1 MGKNTVWAIV
11 LSTLVI
17 VGSYLII
24 PRLFFKPAE
33 GADVVAKESM
43 EDTTGTVEDVNTGS
57 SIIEDDS
64 FGKENLSA
72 VEDSKVLEETFTVK
86 TDKVEV
92 VLTNKGGDIIS
103 YRLIDHLDTDT
114 QKGVELSDNVN
125 EINRTCALALGPSG
139 TSIVQDIFTT
149 EKIDDYTYL
158 FKKNIN
164 IDGRTVTLGK
174 KYTFMPGEYVFK
186 LEVLMHDHN
195 GVGLNNND
203 VAYTIRTSPQIGPH
217 FDPKKNRYES
227 RQFLAF
233 NGNKT
238 KKINLANGQFKE
250 YEKDYIWNGIGGKY
264 FIELMIPS
272 DSSIIHSAAY
282 STKVEVNDYANAQAM
297 LERRSFTGSDI
308 HDTYYMY
315 FGPRND
321 KDLKRYNVPENNGW
335 NIGGYRINQCLNTYS
350 WLTWLETALKWV
362 MELIHKV
369 IPNWGV
375 AIIILTILLK
385 VLLFPLSKKQQM
397 GTLKMQ
403 ELQPKLEYIQS
414 KYKNDQ
420 QKQAMELQKL
430 YKEANYSP
438 TSGCLPM
445 ILQMLVLFAMFDLF
459 NNYFE
464 FRGAMFIPG
473 WIPDLSS
480 GDSVYTLGFNIPF
493 LGNQIRILPVI
504 YLASQLLFGKITQ
517 NGGMTSNA
525 PGSGTMKFMTYG
537 MPIIFFFLFYN
548 APAGLLLYWTVSNI
562 FQMIQQI
569 AINKLM
575 AAKKAEMDDKNS
587 KKVNQK
593 TLPPKNKRK

>member
-1 MGKNTVWAIV
+1 MSKNTVWAIV

-24 PRLFFKPAE
+24 PRIFFGTAE
-33 GADVVAKESM
+33 NATDVEVTQSPEN
-43 EDTTGTVEDVNTGS
+43 TGTISTDSGS
-57 SIIEDDS
+57 SLLEDAFDS
-64 FGKENLSA
+64 VTEPK
-72 VEDSKVLEETFTVK
+72 VEESILEETFTIK

-92 VLTNKGGDIIS
+92 VLTNKGGDILS
-103 YRLIDHLDTDT
+103 YKLIDHLDTDT
-114 QKGVELSDNVN
+114 QTGVELSDNIS
-125 EINRTCALALGPSG
+125 EMNRTCALAFGPSG
-139 TSIVQDIFTT
+139 TEIVQDIFTT
-149 EKIDDYTYL
+149 EKLDDYTYL
-158 FKKNIN
+158 FKKNVN
-164 IDGRTVTLGK
+164 IDGRDVTVGK

-186 LEVLMHDHN
+186 LEVLIHDKN
-195 GVGLNNND
+195 GIGLNNED

-217 FDPKKNRYES
+217 FDPQKNRYET

-233 NGNKT
+233 NGSKT
-238 KKINLANGQFKE
+238 KKINLGTNQFKQ
-250 YEKDYIWNGIGGKY
+250 YQKDYLWNGIGGKY
-264 FIELMIPS
+264 FIELMIPN
-272 DSSIIHSAAY
+272 DASIIHNAAY
-282 STKVEVNDYANAQAM
+282 SSMVEVGDYANAQAM
-297 LERRSFTGSDI
+297 IERRAFTGSDI

-335 NIGGYRINQCLNTYS
+335 NIGGYRMNQCLNTYS
-350 WLTWLETALKWV
+350 WLTWIETALKWI
-362 MELIHKV
+362 MELIHAV

-385 VLLFPLSKKQQM
+385 LLLFPISKKQQLS
-397 GTLKMQ
+397 TLKMQ
-403 ELQPKLEYIQS
+403 ELQPKLQAIQN

-473 WIPDLSS
+473 WIPDLSV
-480 GDSVYTLGFNIPF
+480 GDSIYTLGFNFPF

-517 NGGMTSNA
+517 NGGMTSQT
-525 PGSGTMKFMTYG
+525 PGGGAMKFMTYG

-548 APAGLLLYWTVSNI
+548 APAGLLLYWTISNI
-562 FQMIQQI
+562 IQMVQQI
-569 AINKLM
+569 VINNIM
-575 AAKKAEMDDKNS
+575 TKKQAEMAIVED
-587 KKVNQK
+587 KKVQK

>member
-1 MGKNTVWAIV
+1 MSKNTVWAIV

-24 PRLFFKPAE
+24 PRIFFGTAE
-33 GADVVAKESM
+33 NATDVEVTQSPEN
-43 EDTTGTVEDVNTGS
+43 TGTISTDSGS
-57 SIIEDDS
+57 SLLEDAFDS
-64 FGKENLSA
+64 VTEPK
-72 VEDSKVLEETFTVK
+72 VEESILEETFTIK

-92 VLTNKGGDIIS
+92 VLTNKGGDILS
-103 YRLIDHLDTDT
+103 YKLIDHLDTDT
-114 QKGVELSDNVN
+114 QTGVELSDNIS
-125 EINRTCALALGPSG
+125 EMNRTCALAFGPSG
-139 TSIVQDIFTT
+139 TEIVQDIFTT
-149 EKIDDYTYL
+149 EKLDDYTYL
-158 FKKNIN
+158 FKKNVN
-164 IDGRTVTLGK
+164 IDGRDVTVGK

-186 LEVLMHDHN
+186 LEVLIHDKN
-195 GVGLNNND
+195 GIGLNNED

-217 FDPKKNRYES
+217 FDPQKNRYET

-233 NGNKT
+233 NGSKT
-238 KKINLANGQFKE
+238 KKINLGTNQFKQ
-250 YEKDYIWNGIGGKY
+250 YQKDYLWNGIGGKY
-264 FIELMIPS
+264 FIELMIPN
-272 DSSIIHSAAY
+272 DASIIHNAAY
-282 STKVEVNDYANAQAM
+282 SSMVEVGDYANAQAM
-297 LERRSFTGSDI
+297 IERRAFTGSDI

-335 NIGGYRINQCLNTYS
+335 NIGGYRMNQCLNTYS
-350 WLTWLETALKWV
+350 WLTWLETALKWI
-362 MELIHKV
+362 MELIHAV

-385 VLLFPLSKKQQM
+385 LALFPLSKKQQM

-403 ELQPKLEYIQS
+403 ELQPKLQAIQN

-473 WIPDLSS
+473 WIPDLSV
-480 GDSVYTLGFNIPF
+480 GDSIYTLGFNFPF

-517 NGGMTSNA
+517 NGGMTSQT
-525 PGSGTMKFMTYG
+525 PGGGAMKFMTYG

-548 APAGLLLYWTVSNI
+548 APAGLLLYWTISNI
-562 FQMIQQI
+562 IQMVQQI
-569 AINKLM
+569 VINNIM
-575 AAKKAEMDDKNS
+575 TKKQAEMAIVED
-587 KKVNQK
+587 KKVQK

>member
-33 GADVVAKESM
+33 GADVVATESM